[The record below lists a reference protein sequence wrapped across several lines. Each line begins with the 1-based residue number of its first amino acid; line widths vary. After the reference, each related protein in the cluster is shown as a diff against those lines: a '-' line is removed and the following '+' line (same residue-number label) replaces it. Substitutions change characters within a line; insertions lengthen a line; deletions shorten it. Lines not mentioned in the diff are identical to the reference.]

1 MKKIVALLLVF
12 VMVLSMAA
20 CGEKESGNDKTEN
33 SNTASA
39 TGSTAEET
47 KETEEVG
54 KVEKVEVVEN
64 DEFTHTFTQYGNA
77 RIKIVGAEATKN
89 DKGEDLLRVYYDY
102 TNTDDTANGH
112 APNLALEFMSITQD
126 GEECRT
132 FDFTYYDED
141 ALPEDLNETLN
152 IQPGCTN
159 RNTLNI
165 LWNPNGGAVKVSCY
179 VMIGGWMF
187 NEENVETFDFEID
200 PNNLM
205 GVPEPFVLPTIT
217 NPTYTSSMSASGE
230 WDYPANCEV
239 SLNSIDLTKDIKGKD
254 VVCVNLT
261 VTNNGDEESAPVSLI
276 SLELYQDGVSL
287 PEAMY
292 YRMEDEDVIA
302 SYETFSHYQVAPGE
316 TVECCNLFY
325 PRTDSPVEAV
335 IENPNSD
342 KCLGTCFDLKAL
354 YDAAEA
360 ESKAEA
366 DAAKAEAE
374 AASAADKATMEDMVG
389 VWDIAG
395 DLPDRIIFN
404 EDLTGAFD
412 IPGYQEPFTYIVKD
426 GVLRLTYDNGGD
438 EVEYE
443 ISVNGDNLVLID
455 NIFQEEQTYVRAGA
469 N

>member
-12 VMVLSMAA
+12 VMVLSMDVYGAND
-20 CGEKESGNDKTEN
+20 SGTDKPED

-39 TGSTAEET
+39 TESTAEET
-47 KETEEVG
+47 EKVG
-54 KVEKVEVVEN
+54 EVEKAEAVEN
-64 DEFTHTFTQYGNA
+64 DEFTYTFTQYGNA

-112 APNLALEFMSITQD
+112 IPSLVLDFLSITQD

-141 ALPEDLNETLN
+141 ALPEDLNKN
-152 IQPGCTN
+152 RSIQPGCTN

-165 LWNPNGGAVKVSCY
+165 IWNPNGGAVKVSCF
-179 VMIGGWMF
+179 VMVGGWMY
-187 NEENVETFDFEID
+187 NEDSVETFDFEID

-217 NPTYTSSMSASGE
+217 NPTYTSGMSASGE
-230 WDYPANCEV
+230 WDYPLNSEI
-239 SLNSIDLTKDIKGKD
+239 SLNDIELTKDVKGKD
-254 VVCVNLT
+254 VVRVNFT
-261 VTNNGDEESAPVSLI
+261 VTNNDEEESAPVSMT

-287 PEAMY
+287 PHAMFE
-292 YRMEDEDVIA
+292 RMEDEDVTA
-302 SYETFSHYQVAPGE
+302 SYEVYSHYQVAPGE
-316 TVECCNLFY
+316 TVECCALFY

-335 IENPNSD
+335 IENPNSY
-342 KCLGTCFDLKAL
+342 KCLGTCFDLKPL

-360 ESKAEA
+360 KAKAEA

-374 AASAADKATMEDMVG
+374 AASAADKATLEDMVG
-389 VWDIAG
+389 VWDLTG
-395 DLPDRIIFN
+395 DWPDRITFN
-404 EDLTGAFD
+404 ADLTGVYDFA
-412 IPGYQEPFTYIVKD
+412 GYLDPFTYIVKD
-426 GVLRLTYDNGGD
+426 GVLRLTYDDSGD
-438 EVEYE
+438 EIDYE
-443 ISVNGDNLVLID
+443 ISVNGDNLVLND
-455 NIFQEEQTYVRAGA
+455 TIFQEEQTFVRAD